1 MGSCARVGRGSRRR
15 DAPERPRAI
24 AAHGIHASRQ
34 PESESVA
41 LRLAVYGLVRDRA
54 GSVPSAHFLLCRAL
68 LQAGHHL
75 DLYADPDY
83 IPDPCYEASRYRYVP
98 LELEPFRPPN
108 VTRLPADLQRFV
120 NLLAGRRNG
129 HHARETAIALA
140 RARHSVY
147 PYDAVLFL
155 GMPPCSTIDGVTTF
169 VWPECGPQT
178 ELDAVRGMS
187 KPITRVSGRAA
198 YLKLRLYYEVKDR
211 LVWGW
216 ARRDH
221 LILASWLGRQQAIA
235 FGVPADRIR
244 VVPYPIDLER
254 FTMGEVPSGATRR
267 VLCVGRLDPRK
278 RIDLLVDAV
287 AILAR
292 RRNDFRVD
300 VIGRDGYLRGWSEL
314 VRAASRHLPITYTG
328 AVPQSHIVHRLREA
342 DVLVQ
347 PSEQEEFGHAVAEA
361 LACGVPVVT
370 GPTNGTGAYAPTG
383 ASASFDSYTPR
394 SLAEAIERALAL
406 SRDPSARAAC
416 RNAAEAFA
424 ADRVAATVSHFI
436 RQERC

>member
-1 MGSCARVGRGSRRR
+1 M
-15 DAPERPRAI
+15 
-24 AAHGIHASRQ
+24 
-34 PESESVA
+34 
-41 LRLAVYGLVRDRA
+41 RLAVYGLVRDGA

-68 LQAGHHL
+68 LRAGHHL

-83 IPDPCYEASRYRYVP
+83 IPDPGYRDSRYQYVP
-98 LELEPFRPPN
+98 LDVEAFHPPN
-108 VTRLPADLQRFV
+108 ASYLPADLQTLV
-120 NLLAGRRNG
+120 SSLAGRRHG
-129 HHARETAIALA
+129 HRSRESAIARA
-140 RARHSVY
+140 RARHSVC
-147 PYDAVLFL
+147 PYDALLFL
-155 GMPPCSTIDGVTTF
+155 GMPPRSTIEGVPTF

-178 ELDAVRGMS
+178 ELDAVRRMS
-187 KPITRVSGRAA
+187 RPITRVSGRAA
-198 YLKLRLYYEVKDR
+198 YWKLRTYYEVKDR

-216 ARRDH
+216 TRRNH
-221 LILASWLGRQQAIA
+221 LILASWLGRRQAMA
-235 FGVPADRIR
+235 FGVPAERIR

-254 FTMGEVPSGATRR
+254 FTMRDTPSGAPRQ

-292 RRNDFRVD
+292 RRDDFRVD
-300 VIGRDGYLRGWSEL
+300 VIGRDGYLRGWSAL
-314 VRAASRHLPITYTG
+314 VQAAGRHLPITYTG
-328 AVPQSHIVHRLREA
+328 AVPQPQVVERLRGA

-383 ASASFDSYTPR
+383 ASASFDRYTPD
-394 SLAEAIERALAL
+394 SLASAIERALAM

-416 RNAAEAFA
+416 RTAAEAFD
-424 ADRVAATVSHFI
+424 ADRVAAAVSEFI
-436 RQERC
+436 RQSRC